1 MCDAVRGWTRKIGVT
16 VGSARGRRGTVWMLL
31 WESFLLG
38 VFGAVVG
45 AVVSAMTAGVLN
57 SANIHVPLSVQLFLM
72 SDALQLSV
80 MPSALGGAIAL
91 IWLVTAAAG
100 LYAARWAARHAGSC
114 QLALPGERSCC
125 EQLTAGRCS

>member
-1 MCDAVRGWTRKIGVT
+1 MCDAVREWTRKVGVT
-16 VGSARGRRGTVWMLL
+16 VASAQGSSVTVRMLL

-72 SDALQLSV
+72 SDALQLSAL
-80 MPSALGGAIAL
+80 PSALGGAIAL

-100 LYAARWAARHAGSC
+100 LYAARWAARHAHSC
-114 QLALPGERSCC
+114 QLALPAERSCC